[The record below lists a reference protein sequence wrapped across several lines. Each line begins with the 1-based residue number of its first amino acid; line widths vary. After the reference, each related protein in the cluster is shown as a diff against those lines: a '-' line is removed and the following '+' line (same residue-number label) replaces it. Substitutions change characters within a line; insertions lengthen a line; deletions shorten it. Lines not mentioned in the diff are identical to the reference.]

1 MEEEAVHMDEIGWEK
16 NSSDSEP
23 EVFGCC
29 RTVNGKCGDTAC
41 YCLAI
46 KQRPCV
52 PGKCVC
58 DPTTCKNVGTSS
70 LPSGTPS
77 PTVSGDTHSNG
88 VKDFCSSRSKEQLVS
103 LLEMVAT
110 KPPHDGP
117 KFLENILHPHK
128 HEIKFLIGANVGSA
142 SQKKTLWIVI
152 VVKIIQKT
160 MKIFTFITSV

>member
-1 MEEEAVHMDEIGWEK
+1 MEEEAVHMEDIGGEM

-23 EVFGCC
+23 EDFCC
-29 RTVNGKCGDTAC
+29 CKTVNGKCGDTAC

-52 PGKCVC
+52 PGKCEC

-70 LPSGTPS
+70 LPPGTPS

-110 KPPHDGP
+110 EHPRVWARISGEHPTPPQTRDQIPNWCKCGKCKSEDP
-117 KFLENILHPHK
+117 VDRICCK
-128 HEIKFLIGANVGSA
+128 LIR
-142 SQKKTLWIVI
+142 
-152 VVKIIQKT
+152 KT